1 MKDNAPVAPYLRKIC
16 GESWTHLVDPTCKAL
31 DFIGIRTIGQLR
43 KNLATDKAR
52 ISRVLASTGFP
63 LSIHLRIQNLL
74 ENKEIEQ
81 KTTKK
86 MMLHL
91 RKLSMTFNGVYVDKV
106 EAKSEEAKK
115 GIKKGWKV
123 LAINKKPMHSQREII
138 EMISSRV
145 AQGIPFG
152 VEFSTSSPPPLPS
165 QPPPRC
171 PSLLHP
177 NPHDLGGLLAWERQ
191 SLPS

>member
-1 MKDNAPVAPYLRKIC
+1 MGDMKDNAPVAPYLRKIC

-52 ISRVLASTGFP
+52 ISRVSMLLPRLYQNFHRIIRYCYMPHHRYWHLLVFRSLYIFGFKTF
-63 LSIHLRIQNLL
+63 SKIRYRLL
-74 ENKEIEQ
+74 EEIEQ

-115 GIKKGWKV
+115 GIKKGWK
-123 LAINKKPMHSQREII
+123 S
-138 EMISSRV
+138 
-145 AQGIPFG
+145 
-152 VEFSTSSPPPLPS
+152 
-165 QPPPRC
+165 
-171 PSLLHP
+171 
-177 NPHDLGGLLAWERQ
+177 
-191 SLPS
+191 